1 MSDTAIRVEGLSK
14 LYTLGANQQPY
25 RTLRDTL
32 SSAVKRPFQKRPEK
46 SKAAGDDPQL
56 WALKDLSFEIKKGEV
71 VGIIGRNGAG
81 KSTLLK
87 VLSRIT
93 EPTSGFAELHGRVG
107 TLLEVGTGF
116 HPELTGREN
125 IQLSGAIL
133 GMTKREIAAH
143 FDEIVAF
150 AEVER
155 FVDTP
160 VKFYSTGM
168 FLRLAFAVAAH
179 LEPEILFVDEV
190 LAVGDMAFQQKCIG
204 KMGEAAKR
212 GRTILFV
219 SHNMGAIRALCEKGL
234 VLHHGQVADAGDIS
248 SSIETYFRL
257 SAVSDQKTE
266 ARIAAGGT
274 GFGPVKIASHSTSTV
289 NQSEPFQA
297 STTVHFGEPVAG
309 FNLFCL
315 VNDMHQRKMFQQ
327 TQDSSEFRRG
337 EEWQGTYDIKIDFP
351 PLWLEPG
358 LYSLYFKMFVRT
370 QGGHARY
377 VSDTL
382 HLDIGGKSTGCGGI
396 LNPNA
401 GWSLE
406 ASKSKESVV
415 TGSASL
421 VDG

>member
-133 GMTKREIAAH
+133 GMRRSEIAKR

-155 FVDTP
+155 
-160 VKFYSTGM
+160 
-168 FLRLAFAVAAH
+168 
-179 LEPEILFVDEV
+179 
-190 LAVGDMAFQQKCIG
+190 
-204 KMGEAAKR
+204 
-212 GRTILFV
+212 
-219 SHNMGAIRALCEKGL
+219 
-234 VLHHGQVADAGDIS
+234 
-248 SSIETYFRL
+248 
-257 SAVSDQKTE
+257 
-266 ARIAAGGT
+266 
-274 GFGPVKIASHSTSTV
+274 
-289 NQSEPFQA
+289 
-297 STTVHFGEPVAG
+297 
-309 FNLFCL
+309 
-315 VNDMHQRKMFQQ
+315 
-327 TQDSSEFRRG
+327 
-337 EEWQGTYDIKIDFP
+337 
-351 PLWLEPG
+351 
-358 LYSLYFKMFVRT
+358 
-370 QGGHARY
+370 
-377 VSDTL
+377 
-382 HLDIGGKSTGCGGI
+382 
-396 LNPNA
+396 
-401 GWSLE
+401 
-406 ASKSKESVV
+406 
-415 TGSASL
+415 
-421 VDG
+421 